1 MKKLLAYILLGL
13 LTGGFVFGA
22 DASGGS
28 TGVSAGA
35 YEIGKIFNLPLTN
48 AILTTWVVS
57 IAFILLVRFAV
68 GKPTLIPN
76 KAQIIFETLIEG
88 LKGLLEPILGKKAFT
103 IAFPLLLGFFVFI
116 LIHNWSGIFPGIGVF
131 GFQEVYEDGTK
142 GTFKYWLR
150 PGSSDLNTTLGLA
163 LIGMIAWAFICLR
176 VSGAKF
182 MIWELFGNKASKEET
197 PKAIYLMLSPIFIGV
212 GLIEIVSIAFRPVSL
227 SFRLYGNVYGG
238 ENLLTSMT
246 ALAPW
251 AVPVPFYFYEILVG
265 VVQALIFTLLI
276 AIYIGLITNH
286 GEDH

>member
-1 MKKLLAYILLGL
+1 MKKLLSYISLGL

-22 DASGGS
+22 EASGES
-28 TGVSAGA
+28 AGVSAYA
-35 YEIGKIFNLPLTN
+35 YEIGRIFNLPLTN
-48 AILTTWVVS
+48 AILTTWVVC
-57 IAFILLVRFAV
+57 IAFIILVRFTV
-68 GKPTLIPN
+68 GKPTLVPN
-76 KAQIIFETLIEG
+76 KAQIVFESLIEG
-88 LKGLLEPILGKKAFT
+88 LKGLLEPILGKKAFK

-116 LIHNWSGIFPGIGVF
+116 LINNWSGIFPGIGVF
-131 GFQEVYEDGTK
+131 GFYDAQGHL
-142 GTFKYWLR
+142 KYWLR

-182 MIWELFGNKASKEET
+182 MLWELFGNKASKEET
-197 PKAIYLMLSPIFIGV
+197 PKLIYVLLSPIFIGV

>member
-1 MKKLLAYILLGL
+1 MKKLLSYIFLGL
-13 LTGGFVFGA
+13 LFGGFVFGA
-22 DASGGS
+22 DSSGES
-28 TGVSAGA
+28 AGVSAYA
-35 YEIGKIFNLPLTN
+35 YEIGKVFNLPLTN
-48 AILTTWVVS
+48 AILTTWIVS
-57 IAFILLVRFAV
+57 IAFILLVRFTV
-68 GKPTLIPN
+68 GKPGLIPN
-76 KAQIIFETLIEG
+76 KAQLVFESLIES
-88 LKGLLEPILGKKAFT
+88 LKGLLEPILGKKAFD

-116 LIHNWSGIFPGIGVF
+116 LINNWSGIFPGIGVF
-131 GFQEVYEDGTK
+131 GFQEVIGDEK
-142 GTFKYWLR
+142 GPIKYWLR
-150 PGSSDLNTTLGLA
+150 PGSSDLNATLGLA
-163 LIGMIAWAFICLR
+163 LIGMIAWAYICLR

-197 PKAIYLMLSPIFIGV
+197 PKPIYLLLTPIFIGV
-212 GLIEIVSIAFRPVSL
+212 GLIEMVSIAFRPVSL

>member
-1 MKKLLAYILLGL
+1 MGLVLGS
-13 LTGGFVFGA
+13 FVYGA
-22 DASGGS
+22 DSSGES
-28 TGVSAGA
+28 AGVSAYA
-35 YEIGKIFNLPLTN
+35 YEIGKVFNLPLTN

-57 IAFILLVRFAV
+57 IAFILLVRFTV
-68 GKPTLIPN
+68 GKPGLIPN
-76 KAQIIFETLIEG
+76 KAQLVFESLIDS
-88 LKGLLEPILGKKAFT
+88 LKGLLEPILGKKAFD

-116 LIHNWSGIFPGIGVF
+116 LINNWSGIFPGIGVF
-131 GFQEVYEDGTK
+131 GFQEVTGVEK
-142 GTFKYWLR
+142 GPIKYWLR
-150 PGSSDLNTTLGLA
+150 PGSSDLNSTLGLA
-163 LIGMIAWAFICLR
+163 LIGMIAWAYICLR

-197 PKAIYLMLSPIFIGV
+197 PKPIYFLLTPIFIGV